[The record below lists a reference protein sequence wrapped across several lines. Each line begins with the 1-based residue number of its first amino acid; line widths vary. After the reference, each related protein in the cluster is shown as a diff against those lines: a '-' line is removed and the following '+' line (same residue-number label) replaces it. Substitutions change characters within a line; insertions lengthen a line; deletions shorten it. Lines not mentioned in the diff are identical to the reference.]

1 MISPRA
7 KALFDQ
13 YRLLA
18 ETPQAFDLAA
28 IRAVCEGAEEGTG
41 IPSGVQFDR
50 DALAGVPVIRCT
62 PPSISARF
70 TVIYL
75 HGGAHCL
82 MSAQTHARMAG
93 HLALA
98 CGAVVLVPDYRLAPE
113 HPFPAGLSDALT
125 VVRAHNGPVA
135 LVGDSSGGGLTMGCL
150 LTLRGTPQQPFC
162 AVLMSPWLDL
172 TMGLPSI
179 QGNSKLDLML
189 RAGNLHE
196 FAKLYLGDT
205 PSNHPVA
212 SPLHADLNDLPTVL
226 VQAAEHDILC
236 DDALEFSARLKA
248 AGGQVNCQLW
258 PEMQHSFQFFAGRIP
273 EADAAILDAGEF
285 IAANAPPLRRGN

>member
-13 YRLLA
+13 YRLMA
-18 ETPQAFDLAA
+18 AAPQAFDLQA

-41 IPSGVQFDR
+41 IPADVQFDR
-50 DALAGVPVIRCT
+50 DSVAGVPVIRCT
-62 PPSISARF
+62 PPKISARF

-98 CGAVVLVPDYRLAPE
+98 CGAEVLVPDYRLAPE
-113 HPFPAGLSDALT
+113 HPFPAGLNDALA
-125 VVRAHNGPVA
+125 VVRAQNGAVA
-135 LVGDSSGGGLTMGCL
+135 LVGDSSGGGLTAGCL

-162 AVLMSPWLDL
+162 GVLMSPWLDL
-172 TMGLPSI
+172 TLGLPSI
-179 QGNSKLDLML
+179 EGNGKLDLML
-189 RAGNLHE
+189 RAENLRA
-196 FAKLYLGDT
+196 FAGLYLGDT

-212 SPLHADLNDLPTVL
+212 SPLHADLHDLPPLL

-236 DDALEFSARLKA
+236 DDALEFAAKLKA
-248 AGGQVNCQLW
+248 VGGAVECQLW

-273 EADAAILDAGEF
+273 EADAAILHAGEF
-285 IAANAPPLRRGN
+285 IAANAPLLRRGN